1 MLALLSENDYRLLP
15 GRLRITVPGLRRN
28 TLLATYLVKH
38 VGAVPGVKTITA
50 NVLTGRA
57 LVHFAPDRLS
67 FPQLCREME
76 KVWQGFGDRQAKQAG
91 KDTPVLPAAAGPLP
105 TYSGNIKKL
114 YVLATGGV
122 LAGILAKRLLVG
134 RSPLAASAKVF
145 YLAALTTIIGGYPLL
160 RRGVDTLARKK
171 RTNADLL
178 LFAATI
184 ILLAMRES
192 ITGLSVLGL
201 VYLSDFFHYIM
212 QTRSQHAI
220 KKILATKEL
229 TANRVNHGELHQIP
243 ADKVAVGEAVIVQTG
258 ERVPVDG
265 EVVTGEALVQQ
276 AALTGDSTSVS
287 VKPGDTVY
295 AGMLIQ
301 AGRLTVRA
309 SRVGRDTSIARM
321 LNMVEQAAAARGA
334 LPQPEDYYARKL
346 MPLTI
351 GIAALIFVLTRNVYR
366 AITVLL
372 AGCPIAVSIAKN
384 TALGTAVAEAARKG
398 IFIKDSR
405 CLETAGQTEVVLW
418 DKTGTLTTG
427 DPTISEVVS
436 LERKLSND
444 EVLLLAASAEQNQC
458 HPLARMMVAEARRK
472 DLQLVPTNSEVL
484 VGYGVRAHSGRQEII
499 VGNEA
504 LMHDEH
510 VDIKKSKA
518 RGLRMKHFGNSIIYV
533 AADKKLVGVI
543 SVKEH
548 IRPESYQAVEQLR
561 VVGIPHIGLMTG
573 DAANTGSAVAE
584 ELGINHYWS
593 AMKPED
599 KIQKINQLR
608 RNSYPVMMV
617 GDGINDSPAL
627 AAADIGVT
635 MADGCPELALKA
647 ANVAI
652 AGDDPRKVPQMIAI
666 GKETNQIIHQ
676 NLSFAVGVNVVGI
689 ALAAANI
696 ISPLAASL
704 LLNFSTLGVIANSA
718 RLLTKRNHA
727 GCKQGAFDLQH
738 FAAPPPPAACVSPPA
753 APVPATD
760 GCGAKAPVWHT
771 LPLADVCD
779 RIEVSP
785 RYGLGGHEVVLRREQ
800 HGLNELAEGRKAS
813 FWELFKNQFKD
824 FMVQVLLG
832 AAGISFFLGKTKD
845 VLLTVAI
852 VLANAVLGVVQE
864 RRSERSIAAL
874 QKMAAPMAKVIRGGK
889 SCQVQAQELVPGDII
904 VLEAGDR
911 VPADARLLTVSQFEV
926 EESSLTGETLPVK
939 KSATFVGQDKLALGD
954 RKNMLFMGTSVTRG
968 RATAVVIATGMQTE
982 MGQIAALIG
991 QQENEATPLQ
1001 RRLEELG
1008 KYLVYGCLAVSGV
1021 VFLIGLLRGERVLN
1035 MLQTAASLAVA
1046 AIPEGLTAIVIIAL
1060 AMGVQRMSKRN
1071 IIIRKLSSIETL
1083 GCANVICSDKTG
1095 TLTQNQM
1102 TVRAIC
1108 TADRTWRVSGEG
1120 YTPKGQFA
1128 YEDTVVS
1135 PAASPDLM
1143 KVLLT
1148 AGLCN
1153 NARLVTGKRS
1163 QGTLVNMNDRKK
1175 EWAIDGDPTEGALV
1189 VAAAK
1194 AGIQAEELEKKY
1206 TRIKEIPFESERRMM
1221 SVVCQT
1227 AAGETALY
1235 CKGAPDTVLNAC
1247 SHYLLHGVAVPLD
1260 EQARQEFLHRNNE
1273 LASQALRVLAVAYRP
1288 LADREDNQAETD
1300 GEQDL
1305 VFCGLLGMIDPPR
1318 PEVPAAIEKCRR
1330 AGVKVVMITGDHPD
1344 TARAIAQELG
1354 LMPAQGRVVL
1364 GQEIDNMPDSE
1375 LADIVGSTAVYART
1389 SPHHKLRIVKALKE
1403 KGYVVAMT
1411 GDGVNDAPA
1420 VKNADIGIAM
1430 GLTGTDVTK
1439 EAACMTL
1446 ADDNFATIVRAM
1458 EEGRSIY
1465 ANIRK
1470 AIRYL
1475 IATNIGEV
1483 ILMLLAAL
1491 VGLPLPLI
1499 PIQLLWINLVGDGL
1513 PAVAL
1518 VNDPPA
1524 KDIMDQPP
1532 RSADDSVF
1540 AGGLGRKVITR
1551 GIIIGTVSLGL
1562 YAWKLITSGNVL
1574 AARTLNLAM
1583 LAISQFIHIFD
1594 CRLEKEAGRVSLFSN
1609 PLLIAAVALSMLMVI
1624 GSIQLPVLQPV
1635 FGTVALSACDWLLA
1649 TAVAGITAV
1658 LDFGSAPL
1666 LAKAIPDST
1675 EPIVP
1680 CVPKPMSV

>member
-1 MLALLSENDYRLLP
+1 MLALLSEKDYRLLP

-28 TLLATYLVKH
+28 TLLAAYLAEH
-38 VGAVPGVKTITA
+38 VGEVPGVKTITA

-57 LVHFAPDRLS
+57 LIYFDPDRLS
-67 FPQLCREME
+67 FPKLCRAME
-76 KVWQGFGDRQAKQAG
+76 KVWQDFGDRQDEQN
-91 KDTPVLPAAAGPLP
+91 TLVLPAVTGPVP
-105 TYSGNIKKL
+105 SNSGNTKKL

-122 LAGILAKRLLVG
+122 LAGLLVKRMLVG
-134 RSPLAASAKVF
+134 RSPLAASSRIL
-145 YLAALTTIIGGYPLL
+145 YLAALTTIIGSYPLL

-171 RTNADLL
+171 RINSDLL
-178 LFAATI
+178 LFAATL

-192 ITGLSVLGL
+192 ITGLSVLGI

-212 QTRSQHAI
+212 QTRSHHAI
-220 KKILATKEL
+220 NKILATKEL
-229 TANRVNHGELHQIP
+229 TANRVNNGELQQV
-243 ADKVAVGEAVIVQTG
+243 AAGKVQVGDAVVVQTG

-265 EVVTGEALVQQ
+265 EIMDGEALVQQ

-287 VKPGDTVY
+287 VKTGDTVY
-295 AGMLIQ
+295 AGMLLQ
-301 AGRLTVRA
+301 TGRLTIRA

-321 LNMVEQAAAARGA
+321 LYMVEQAAAARGS
-334 LPQPEDYYARKL
+334 LPQPEDYYAQKL

-351 GIAALIFVLTRNVYR
+351 GIAALVFFLTRNVYR

-384 TALGTAVAEAARKG
+384 TALGTAVADAARKG
-398 IFIKDSR
+398 IFIKNSQ
-405 CLETAGQTEVVLW
+405 CLEAAGQTEVVLW

-427 DPTISEVVS
+427 EPTISEVVS

-444 EVLLLAASAEQNQC
+444 EVLLLAASAEQIHY
-458 HPLARMMVAEARRK
+458 HPLARMMVTEANRK
-472 DLQLVPTNSEVL
+472 GLQLVPAKSEVL
-484 VGYGVRAHSGRQEII
+484 VGYGVRAHSRQQEII

-504 LMHDEH
+504 LMQDEH

-518 RGLRMKHFGNSIIYV
+518 RVLRMKHFGNSIIYV
-533 AADKKLVGVI
+533 AADKKLVGLI

-561 VVGIPHIGLMTG
+561 VAGIPHIGLMTG
-573 DAANTGSAVAE
+573 DTANTGNAVAA
-584 ELGINHYWS
+584 ELGIKHYWS

-608 RNSYPVMMV
+608 RKGYPVMMV

-635 MADGCPELALKA
+635 MADGCPELALRA

-666 GKETNQIIHQ
+666 GKQTNQIIHQ

-718 RLLTKRNHA
+718 RLLSKGNKS
-727 GCKQGAFDLQH
+727 GCKQGSFDLQH
-738 FAAPPPPAACVSPPA
+738 FAAPPPQAAAITSPPA
-753 APVPATD
+753 AAVPAAG
-760 GCGAKAPVWHT
+760 GCETQAPVWHT

-785 RYGLGGHEVVLRREQ
+785 RYGLGGHEVVLRRERY
-800 HGLNELAEGRKAS
+800 GLNELAEGKKAS

-832 AAGISFFLGKTKD
+832 AAGISFFLGKTRD

-874 QKMAAPMAKVIRGGK
+874 QKMTAPMAKVIRGGK
-889 SCQVQAQELVPGDII
+889 SCQVKAQELVPGDII

-939 KSATFVGQDKLALGD
+939 KSATFAGQDNLALGD

-968 RATAVVIATGMQTE
+968 RATAVVVATGMQTE

-1071 IIIRKLSSIETL
+1071 IIIRKLSSLETL

-1102 TVRAIC
+1102 TVRTIC

-1120 YTPKGQFA
+1120 YTPKGQFS
-1128 YEDTVVS
+1128 YEDTIVN
-1135 PAASPDLM
+1135 PASSPDLM

-1153 NARLVTGKRS
+1153 NARLVTGKKP

-1194 AGIQAEELEKKY
+1194 AGIQAEELENQHI
-1206 TRIKEIPFESERRMM
+1206 RVKEIPFESERRMM

-1227 AAGETALY
+1227 AAGETTLY
-1235 CKGAPDTVLNAC
+1235 CKGAPDTVINAC
-1247 SHYLLHGVAVPLD
+1247 SHYLLHGEVVPLD
-1260 EQARQEFLHRNNE
+1260 EHMRQEFLHRNNE
-1273 LASQALRVLAVAYRP
+1273 MASQALRVLAVAYRP
-1288 LADREDNQAETD
+1288 LAAQENNQAETD

-1330 AGVKVVMITGDHPD
+1330 AGVKVVMITGDHPN
-1344 TARAIAQELG
+1344 TARAIARELG

-1364 GQEIDNMPDSE
+1364 GQEIDNMPDHE

-1491 VGLPLPLI
+1491 AGLPLPLI

-1540 AGGLGRKVITR
+1540 AGGLGRKVVTR

-1562 YAWKLITSGNVL
+1562 YAWKLIRSGNVI

-1609 PLLIAAVALSMLMVI
+1609 PLLIAAVALSMIMVI
-1624 GSIQLPVLQPV
+1624 GSIQLPFLQPV
-1635 FGTVALSACDWLLA
+1635 FGTAALSGFDWLLA
-1649 TAVAGITAV
+1649 AAVAGITAV
-1658 LDFGSAPL
+1658 IDFSSAPL

-1680 CVPKPMSV
+1680 CVPKPMHV